1 VIDGGWVKSTFLVGG
16 FVAGTWEVE
25 DGRIRLEPFTPLSR
39 AATRDLKQEAASL
52 EAWLAA

>member
-39 AATRDLKQEAASL
+39 TATRDLKQEAASL